1 MWLFLTSYRRVKCT
15 GALQPHTGR
24 GQATWSQNADTW
36 YSKYIKNYKTNEYE
50 TLGQNWV
57 PDSLFWDATLC
68 RHNKS
73 QMSDGGHLENL
84 NIAIC
89 SEKIVLYFDE
99 FRYTIIDFELS
110 DKYVTLKLN

>member
-1 MWLFLTSYRRVKCT
+1 
-15 GALQPHTGR
+15 
-24 GQATWSQNADTW
+24 
-36 YSKYIKNYKTNEYE
+36 
-50 TLGQNWV
+50 
-57 PDSLFWDATLC
+57 
-68 RHNKS
+68 
-73 QMSDGGHLENL
+73 MSDGGHLENL